1 MFLKLLMFV
10 FVALV
15 FIGLGSS
22 GTLNAAL
29 AGYHSVTSNP
39 LIQQIQGKAT
49 NVIISATY
57 QLHNLENT
65 AAHAISSTMQDV

>member
-1 MFLKLLMFV
+1 MLLKLLAFV

-29 AGYHSVTSNP
+29 AGYHAVTSDPIVHQLQN
-39 LIQQIQGKAT
+39 KAT
-49 NVIISATY
+49 STVISTAN
-57 QLHNLENT
+57 QFHNIENT
-65 AAHAISSTMQDV
+65 AAHSIFSKI

>member
-1 MFLKLLMFV
+1 MLLKLLAFV

-29 AGYHSVTSNP
+29 AGYHTVTSNP
-39 LIQQIQGKAT
+39 VVHQLQSKAASA
-49 NVIISATY
+49 VISATN
-57 QLHNLENT
+57 QFHNMEST
-65 AAHAISSTMQDV
+65 AAHAISSKT

>member
-1 MFLKLLMFV
+1 MLLKFFAVV

-29 AGYHSVTSNP
+29 DGYHTITSN
-39 LIQQIQGKAT
+39 QIVHQLQNKAT
-49 NVIISATY
+49 GAIIGTVS
-57 QLHNLENT
+57 QFRNIEN
-65 AAHAISSTMQDV
+65 AVVHAIYSKI

>member
-1 MFLKLLMFV
+1 MLLKLLAFV

-29 AGYHSVTSNP
+29 AGYHTVTSNP
-39 LIQQIQGKAT
+39 TVHQLQNKAT
-49 NVIISATY
+49 SAIIDAANQFRNIESAV
-57 QLHNLENT
+57 
-65 AAHAISSTMQDV
+65 AHTIPSKI

>member
-1 MFLKLLMFV
+1 MLLKFFAVV

-29 AGYHSVTSNP
+29 DGYHTVTSNP
-39 LIQQIQGKAT
+39 IVHQLQNKAT
-49 NVIISATY
+49 GAIIGTVS
-57 QLHNLENT
+57 QFRNIEN
-65 AAHAISSTMQDV
+65 AAVHAIPSKI

>member
-1 MFLKLLMFV
+1 MLLKLLAFA

-15 FIGLGSS
+15 FIGLGAT

-39 LIQQIQGKAT
+39 VVQQLQNKAT
-49 NVIISATY
+49 SAITSEATT
-57 QLHNLENT
+57 QLHNIENT
-65 AAHAISSTMQDV
+65 AAHAISSKI

>member
-1 MFLKLLMFV
+1 MLLKLLGFV

-29 AGYHSVTSNP
+29 AGYHTVTSDPVVHQLQN
-39 LIQQIQGKAT
+39 KAT
-49 NVIISATY
+49 DTIISATN
-57 QLHNLENT
+57 QFRNIGN
-65 AAHAISSTMQDV
+65 AAVHAISSKM